1 MRRIFGKRS
10 TTKKRKSSSP
20 TKKSRT
26 SSSKKMS
33 HSPDTKLRNTYQT
46 ITRKQQELGIDH
58 DSIVLLSKKVDNL
71 EKSVHNAF
79 TRKRKPLRKHRNSHS
94 PKSPILLT
102 VKNLDTGK
110 QDTATVVKNL
120 DTGKYEFIHLK

>member
-1 MRRIFGKRS
+1 MRIFGKRS
-10 TTKKRKSSSP
+10 TTKKKS
-20 TKKSRT
+20 TDTKKKSRT
-26 SSSKKMS
+26 SSSKKRS
-33 HSPDTKLRNTYQT
+33 HSPDTKLRNVYQT
-46 ITRKQQELGIDH
+46 ITRKQKELGIDH

-79 TRKRKPLRKHRNSHS
+79 TRKRKPLRNHRNSHS